1 MIRNILALNS
11 IPLWF
16 FSFAALLAIAA
27 GLATKK
33 WIPSLL
39 IGYTLIIL
47 GETLLFRTPGHTG
60 FELTPFWSYKYPE
73 MKWEVIANIL
83 LFIPFG
89 FLAGKLWGW
98 KAIALAAFLSFCI
111 EAVQLTL
118 HLGFF
123 EIDDVIHNTAG
134 ASIGFLLMRLAK
146 RLKRNRK
153 GTNNVRKR
161 QFNQTI

>member
-1 MIRNILALNS
+1 MIRSILELNS

-27 GLATKK
+27 GLSARK

-47 GETLLFRTPGHTG
+47 GETLLFRAPTYSGY
-60 FELTPFWSYKYPE
+60 EMTPFWSYNHPE
-73 MKWEVIANIL
+73 LKWEVIANIL

-98 KAIALAAFLSFCI
+98 KAIPLAAFLSFCI
-111 EAVQLTL
+111 EAVQLVCK
-118 HLGFF
+118 LGFF
-123 EIDDVIHNTAG
+123 EFDDMIHNTAG
-134 ASIGFLLMRLAK
+134 AVIGYL
-146 RLKRNRK
+146 
-153 GTNNVRKR
+153 VV
-161 QFNQTI
+161 

>member
-1 MIRNILALNS
+1 MIRNILELNS
-11 IPLWF
+11 MPLWF
-16 FSFAALLAIAA
+16 FSFAALMAIAA

-39 IGYTLIIL
+39 IGYILIIL
-47 GETLLFRTPGHTG
+47 GETLLFRAPNSTG
-60 FELTPFWSYKYPE
+60 YELTPFWSYNHPE
-73 MKWEVIANIL
+73 LKWEVIANIL

-98 KAIALAAFLSFCI
+98 KAILLASFLSFCI

-123 EIDDVIHNTAG
+123 EIDDVIHNTVG
-134 ASIGFLLMRLAK
+134 AVIGYLLVVLVKQIKKAENK
-146 RLKRNRK
+146 
-153 GTNNVRKR
+153 TNS
-161 QFNQTI
+161 

>member
-1 MIRNILALNS
+1 MIRNILELNS

-16 FSFAALLAIAA
+16 FCFSALLTMAA
-27 GLATKK
+27 GIATKK

-123 EIDDVIHNTAG
+123 EIDDVIHNTVG
-134 ASIGFLLMRLAK
+134 AALGFLLVLLIHTIKER
-146 RLKRNRK
+146 RK
-153 GTNNVRKR
+153 MNSAS
-161 QFNQTI
+161 

>member
-1 MIRNILALNS
+1 MIRSILELNS

-16 FSFAALLAIAA
+16 FSFVALLAIAC

-33 WIPSLL
+33 WIPTLL

-60 FELTPFWSYKYPE
+60 TELTPFWSYKHPE
-73 MKWEVIANIL
+73 LKNEVIANIL

-98 KAIALAAFLSFCI
+98 KAIPLAAFLSFCI
-111 EAVQLTL
+111 EAVQLVCK
-118 HLGFF
+118 LGFF
-123 EIDDVIHNTAG
+123 EFDDMIHNTAG
-134 ASIGFLLMRLAK
+134 AIIGYLLVVLIAK
-146 RLKRNRK
+146 TLGKK
-153 GTNNVRKR
+153 QKA
-161 QFNQTI
+161 